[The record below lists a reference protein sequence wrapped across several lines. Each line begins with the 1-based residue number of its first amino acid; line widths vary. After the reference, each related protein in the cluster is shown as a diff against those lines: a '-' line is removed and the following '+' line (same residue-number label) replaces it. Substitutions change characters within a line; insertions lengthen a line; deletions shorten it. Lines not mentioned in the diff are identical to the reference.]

1 MGTGSFD
8 QEALCATVASDRFE
22 WSLHAIG
29 RLAERGIRQ
38 KDVLRVVCEGE
49 LIEDY
54 PAARPYPSAL
64 LLGRTRDGTP
74 LHVVVAYDAASDW
87 GYVISTYVPDSDHFE
102 GDCMTKP
109 DASDARCPLCG
120 GRKAPGKTTFTA
132 ELGFGV
138 VVVRNVGAT
147 VCDQC
152 GEEWIGPDVAGRLEE
167 IVKRARKERHQV
179 EVLEM
184 PA

>member
-102 GDCMTKP
+102 GDW
-109 DASDARCPLCG
+109 
-120 GRKAPGKTTFTA
+120 KT
-132 ELGFGV
+132 
-138 VVVRNVGAT
+138 R
-147 VCDQC
+147 
-152 GEEWIGPDVAGRLEE
+152 R
-167 IVKRARKERHQV
+167 RS
-179 EVLEM
+179 
-184 PA
+184 